1 MASTTATNAP
11 APHNAELTIR
21 KLDDYVTIFSVPFK
35 RMGVV
40 PFGGRSTA
48 IKLQSGN
55 VWLAASHPLC
65 PETLK
70 TIHEMGGPVKH
81 LVMFD
86 AEHGMYTETY
96 HKAFPEAKL
105 YFPPSATKKWISKGL
120 LSEGST
126 NVFTYGEGKADPF
139 EVDTNGEI
147 KSADFTKA
155 HVNED
160 IAFLHVPSKTMIE
173 ADLLMNLPANE
184 QYSQTDEKNSI
195 PFINKVVPGSGAH
208 KKMLWH
214 LVSKD
219 KQEMSRAAKEVAAW
233 DFDRL
238 IPCHGD
244 VIEPGGKK
252 AWLDTYADF
261 ISM

>member
-11 APHNAELTIR
+11 APSNPELVVR
-21 KLDDYVTIFSVPFK
+21 KLDDAVTIFSVPFK
-35 RMGVV
+35 RMGLV

-48 IKLQSGN
+48 IKLRSGN

-65 PETLK
+65 PETLQ
-70 TIHEMGGPVKH
+70 TIVAMGPVKH
-81 LVMFD
+81 IAMFD
-86 AEHGMYTETY
+86 AEHGMYTESY
-96 HKAFPEAKL
+96 HKAFPDAKL
-105 YFPPSATKKWISKGL
+105 YFPPSATKKWKSAGL
-120 LSEGST
+120 LSDNAT
-126 NVFTYGEGKADPF
+126 NVFTYGEGKGDPF
-139 EVDTNGEI
+139 EADTNGEI

-155 HVNED
+155 HLNED
-160 IAFLHVPSKTMIE
+160 IAFYHAPTKTLIE
-173 ADLLMNLPANE
+173 ADLLMNLPPQE
-184 QYSQTDEKNSI
+184 QYSKTSQRNSI
-195 PFINKVVPGSGAH
+195 PLLSKVTPGSGIH
-208 KKMLWH
+208 QKMLWY

-252 AWLDTYADF
+252 AWLDTYAHF
-261 ISM
+261 LSM